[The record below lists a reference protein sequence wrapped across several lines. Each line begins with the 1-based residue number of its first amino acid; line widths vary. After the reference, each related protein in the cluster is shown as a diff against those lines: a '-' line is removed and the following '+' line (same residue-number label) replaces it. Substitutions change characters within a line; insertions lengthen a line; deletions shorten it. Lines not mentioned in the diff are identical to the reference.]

1 MRKIKKSLY
10 SIYYVVILSILFI
23 IGNIMKLRRKDLRNI
38 WLISER
44 GIDARDNAFVF
55 YQSGGT
61 MISQN
66 LKHEMLKTIEVTRD
80 TAQNNIQTAL
90 ESYTEVI
97 AKLNLLTYL
106 LISEHE
112 K

>member
-1 MRKIKKSLY
+1 
-10 SIYYVVILSILFI
+10 
-23 IGNIMKLRRKDLRNI
+23 
-38 WLISER
+38 
-44 GIDARDNAFVF
+44 
-55 YQSGGT
+55 

-80 TAQNNIQTAL
+80 VAQNNIQTAL